1 MKPPP
6 FQYHDPKTLAEA
18 VGLLGTL
25 DNAKLLAGGQSLMP
39 MLNMRFVLPDHVI
52 DLNRVEGLSYIK
64 EAGGA
69 LEIGAMTRQR
79 DLEFSD
85 LVKAKCPL
93 LHQAIMHI
101 GHRQTRNRGTI
112 GGSLCHLD
120 PAAELVSV
128 AAAHD
133 ATVMVAGPNGT
144 REIAFKDFP
153 AGYLTPA
160 IELNEIVTAV
170 RIPLWP
176 AGHKAAFIEFSRR
189 HGDFAIVSAAALL
202 EIDGGKIARAS
213 LTIGG
218 VAVAPVRAAEVEKA
232 HHRAGAV
239 ERAVRQGLRKL
250 PRDRGDGRH
259 PCLRR
264 LPPAS
269 RRGAVAPRAGEGRG
283 ARRQRAV
290 EPGALAHDERR
301 EFIAALGGA
310 AVRGRSPRA
319 RSRRCRW
326 SGFSAARRR
335 AGFDAPRGRVPPGP
349 EGSRLRRGP
358 ERRDRI
364 SAMRTIRIDRL
375 PALVADL
382 VRRPVA
388 VIVGEQRL
396 RRLRPRPRP
405 RRSRSCSRPAA
416 TRSRTAWSPASTG
429 RAAMSPA

>member
-18 VGLLGTL
+18 VGLLGSL

-52 DLNRVEGLSYIK
+52 DLNRVEGLSYIS
-64 EAGGA
+64 EATGA

-93 LHQAIMHI
+93 MHQAIMHI

-133 ATVMVAGPNGT
+133 ATVTVAGPNGT

-160 IELNEIVTAV
+160 IELNEIVTAI

-176 AGHKAAFIEFSRR
+176 AGPQGGVRRVLAPPWRFRHRLGGGACCRSTAARSR
-189 HGDFAIVSAAALL
+189 
-202 EIDGGKIARAS
+202 ARRV
-213 LTIGG
+213 TVGG
-218 VAVAPVRAAEVEKA
+218 VAVAPVRATEVEQAITGQAPSSELFAKVCESCRS
-232 HHRAGAV
+232 H
-239 ERAVRQGLRKL
+239 
-250 PRDRGDGRH
+250 RGDGRH
-259 PCLRR
+259 PRLGR

-283 ARRQRAV
+283 ACRQRAL
-290 EPGALAHDERR
+290 EQ
-301 EFIAALGGA
+301 AALGT
-310 AVRGRSPRA
+310 P
-319 RSRRCRW
+319 
-326 SGFSAARRR
+326 
-335 AGFDAPRGRVPPGP
+335 
-349 EGSRLRRGP
+349 
-358 ERRDRI
+358 
-364 SAMRTIRIDRL
+364 
-375 PALVADL
+375 
-382 VRRPVA
+382 
-388 VIVGEQRL
+388 
-396 RRLRPRPRP
+396 
-405 RRSRSCSRPAA
+405 
-416 TRSRTAWSPASTG
+416 
-429 RAAMSPA
+429 